1 MAGLLNFSLSLLVL
15 VLFAFGTMRKSRCL
29 INLSFFAMVAA
40 SLLGWY
46 QYIFPAGLSLL
57 FYAGT
62 MATVLA
68 ISVFFFAIYSY
79 ESIWMDVQEIKAKQ
93 LS

>member
-15 VLFAFGTMRKSRCL
+15 VLFAFGTMRKSRRL
-29 INLSFFAMVAA
+29 INLSFFTMVAA

-46 QYIFPAGLSLL
+46 QYIFPAGLSPL

-68 ISVFFFAIYSY
+68 ISIFFYAIYSY
-79 ESIWMDVQEIKAKQ
+79 ESIWTDVQEIKAKQ
-93 LS
+93 PG

>member
-15 VLFAFGTMRKSRCL
+15 VLFALGTMRKSRRL

-46 QYIFPAGLSLL
+46 LYIFPAGLSLL

-68 ISVFFFAIYSY
+68 ISIFFYAIYSY
-79 ESIWMDVQEIKAKQ
+79 ESIWTDVQEIKAKQ